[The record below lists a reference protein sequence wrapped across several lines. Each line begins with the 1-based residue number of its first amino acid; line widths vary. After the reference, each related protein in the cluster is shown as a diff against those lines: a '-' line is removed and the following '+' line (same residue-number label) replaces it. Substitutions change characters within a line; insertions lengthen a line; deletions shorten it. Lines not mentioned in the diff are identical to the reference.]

1 MDRDGWH
8 TTATNRDTATSDAG
22 ALLLAATSPDV
33 NLLAVNIN
41 YPSSYSAV
49 CASGILAHYNKSG
62 VPIGIIRP
70 LTNATFF
77 DSRSYAL
84 GEYASKVAFHFSGG
98 SIPWGEAERAWDPVA
113 LYRKVL
119 AEAEDGSVTVVS
131 IGFLDNVSRFPSRCQ
146 TASTV
151 PREVELDRF

>member
-1 MDRDGWH
+1 
-8 TTATNRDTATSDAG
+8 
-22 ALLLAATSPDV
+22 V

-49 CASGILAHYNKSG
+49 CASAILSHFNKSD

-77 DSRSYAL
+77 DNWYYEL
-84 GEYASKVAFHFSGG
+84 GEYTSKVAFHFSSG
-98 SIPWGEAERAWDPVA
+98 SSVPWGEAEKAWDPVA

-131 IGFLDNVSRFPSRCQ
+131 IGFLDNVASPHLSPFPLRIC
-146 TASTV
+146 
-151 PREVELDRF
+151 